1 MLPDGAGPPGR
12 SRSIPARIARTR
24 PPAPAGTMKPPAPPR
39 ILLAA
44 LLACLAPP
52 AAHAQGAG
60 AGRPAAYAFTGV
72 SVVAMEDERVLPDQ
86 TVLVRD
92 GIVRAV
98 GPRARVRVPA
108 DAVRIDGRG
117 KYLMPGLAE
126 MHAHVPGDG
135 APRRQVEDVM
145 LLYVA
150 NGVTTIR
157 GMLGAPGQLRL
168 REEIASGELLGPA
181 FIVGAPSLS
190 GNTARDPATA
200 ARLVREHRAAGYDF
214 LKLHPGLSREVY
226 DAIVAAAREVG
237 MTTGGHVSQAVGL
250 ERTLEARQAT
260 IDHLDGYLEAA
271 LPAELRARLADGR
284 ATLGEVARAVEGPRL
299 RALAEATRRAGVWN
313 VPTAFL
319 WESFY
324 SPETAEAMAR
334 RPEMRYATAGQLA
347 AWSRQKRDR
356 AAADLRGGVTPEDAR
371 LYLDARRRILRALS
385 DAGAPILL
393 GTDSPQMFSVP
404 GFSLHR
410 EMALM
415 AEVGMTPYQVLA
427 AGTRNVARYAAEDL
441 ELPGDFGVVRP
452 GSRAD
457 LLLLDANPLA
467 DVRNVARRA
476 GVMVR
481 GRWLPAAELDRALE
495 ALAARNAAP

>member
-1 MLPDGAGPPGR
+1 MRRPSSRRLP
-12 SRSIPARIARTR
+12 
-24 PPAPAGTMKPPAPPR
+24 
-39 ILLAA
+39 LAA
-44 LLACLAPP
+44 ILACLLP
-52 AAHAQGAG
+52 AAAGAQGTG

-72 SVVAMEDERVLPDQ
+72 NVVTMDGERVLADQ

-92 GIVRAV
+92 GLIRAM
-98 GPRARVRVPA
+98 GARSTVPVPG

-126 MHAHVPGDG
+126 MHAHIPGDN

-150 NGVTTIR
+150 NGITTIR

-168 REEIASGELLGPA
+168 REQTASGEVLGPA
-181 FIVGAPSLS
+181 IIVGAPSLNA
-190 GNTARDPATA
+190 NTARDPATA

-226 DAIVAAAREVG
+226 DTVVAAAREVG
-237 MTTGGHVSQAVGL
+237 ITTGGHVSREVGL

-271 LPAELRARLADGR
+271 LPEELRARLGEGR
-284 ATLGEVARAVEGPRL
+284 ATLGEAVRAVDGQRL
-299 RALAEATRRAGVWN
+299 RAAAEATRRAGVWN

-319 WESFY
+319 WETFY
-324 SPETAEAMAR
+324 SAESPEAMAR
-334 RPEMRYATAGQLA
+334 RPEMRYATPQQIA
-347 AWSRQKRDR
+347 AWSKQKRDR
-356 AAADLRGGVTPEDAR
+356 TEADLRSGVTAEDAG
-371 LYLDARRRILRALS
+371 LYLDVRRRILRALS
-385 DAGAPILL
+385 DAGAPLLL

-415 AEVGMTPYQVLA
+415 ADGGMTPYQVLS

-441 ELPGDFGVVRP
+441 KLAGDFGVVRP

-457 LLLLDANPLA
+457 LLLLDANPLL
-467 DVRNVARRA
+467 DVRNVARRS

-481 GRWLPAAELDRALE
+481 GRWLPAEELDRALE
-495 ALAARNAAP
+495 ALAARNLAR